1 MDHGVVIIGGSVA
14 GFHVAET
21 LRKEGYQNKIT
32 IINQQGRLPY
42 DVSMLSKDWMLDQE
56 KLTPPLFK
64 DESFF
69 ADADITMRLNT
80 TITKLNPEEKTILT
94 DTGEAIHYDT
104 LVLATGSV
112 LRTLDVPGSDAAGV
126 FYLRNFENALKIK
139 KWAKNTKELV
149 IVGAGFIGLEMAS
162 TFSQWG
168 LNVTVIEHSEYPL
181 GRILGEEASRYFM
194 KMHEAHGVRFLT
206 GEDLKAFE
214 KDENGNVTAAV
225 TVSGKTVNC
234 QMAIIGVGVTP
245 NTSIGHPELQVE
257 RGIVVNE
264 YGETTLP
271 DVFAVGDCTVWPYQ
285 GQQIHVEHWEHAY
298 HHGRTIAKNI
308 IQPKSKPYNVRPY
321 FWTDEYD
328 QHFEYLGHALE
339 WDKTIIRGS
348 LENRQFTI
356 AYVDKNNYPIAI
368 FFANKGDKRK
378 DIAKLMD
385 KNQPIDEE
393 QFENMAN
400 PL

>member
-1 MDHGVVIIGGSVA
+1 MDHGVVIVGGSVA

-32 IINQQGRLPY
+32 IINQQDWLPY

-69 ADADITMRLNT
+69 ADADVTVRLNI
-80 TITKLNPEEKTILT
+80 TITKLNPEDKTILT
-94 DTGEAIHYDT
+94 DTDETIPYDT

-112 LRTLDVPGSDAAGV
+112 LRTLEVPGSDAAGV
-126 FYLRNFENALKIK
+126 FYLRDFENALKIK
-139 KWAKNTKELV
+139 QWAKKTKELV

-168 LNVTVIEHSEYPL
+168 LNVTVIEHSDYPL

-206 GEDLKAFE
+206 GEALKGFE
-214 KDENGNVTAAV
+214 KDADGNVTAAV
-225 TVSGKTVNC
+225 TASGKVIAC
-234 QMAIIGVGVTP
+234 QMAVIGVGVMP
-245 NTSIGHPELQVE
+245 NTALSHPQLKVE

-308 IQPKSKPYNVRPY
+308 IQPKSKPYQVRPY
-321 FWTDEYD
+321 FWTDQYD
-328 QHFEYLGHALE
+328 QHFEYLGHALA

-356 AYVDKNNYPIAI
+356 AYVDENNYPIAI

-378 DIAKLMD
+378 EIAQLMD

-393 QFENMAN
+393 QFKNMAN